1 MTCRG
6 FGQSA
11 LPDRDAA
18 PDLTAR
24 IAERRNFNAPLA
36 DRPQAG
42 AGLGASSAWKRAFP
56 SLGRRHAPFPKV
68 CGKPPGKLVLVV
80 FDWRMQPLGAYAV
93 VVSRHR
99 SGE

>member
-36 DRPQAG
+36 VRPQAG
-42 AGLGASSAWKRAFP
+42 RRLRGQFGLEASFSISWASACAIPESMRKAAWEI
-56 SLGRRHAPFPKV
+56 ST
-68 CGKPPGKLVLVV
+68 
-80 FDWRMQPLGAYAV
+80 
-93 VVSRHR
+93 S
-99 SGE
+99 SI

>member
-24 IAERRNFNAPLA
+24 IAEDGISMRLWQTVRRP
-36 DRPQAG
+36 G

-80 FDWRMQPLGAYAV
+80 FD
-93 VVSRHR
+93 
-99 SGE
+99 

>member
-24 IAERRNFNAPLA
+24 IAERRNSNAPLA

-42 AGLGASSAWKRAFP
+42 RRLGGQFGLEASFSISWAVGMRHSRKYAESR
-56 SLGRRHAPFPKV
+56 LGN
-68 CGKPPGKLVLVV
+68 
-80 FDWRMQPLGAYAV
+80 
-93 VVSRHR
+93 
-99 SGE
+99 